1 MQGLVQLPKGGE
13 KQLSPVLNES
23 FPSNMCSLKMMT
35 SDVICMEMFSSD
47 GLL

>member
-23 FPSNMCSLKMMT
+23 FPSNMCYVFPENDDFRCHLHGN
-35 SDVICMEMFSSD
+35 VF
-47 GLL
+47 